1 MTEKVFGEKKEGL
14 SYRTRIGAY
23 LVAVYN
29 GRAAVVRTPRGYFL
43 LGGKIEEGETHPA
56 CIQRECLEES
66 GYQVSVGAFIGSAET
81 YCQHPTI
88 GWFHPVQY
96 YYVGR
101 LEKQVQAPIET
112 DHHLEWLPIEELQE
126 KMVLKSQWWAIKKA
140 LSQLSGDRE
149 NNQSAANTVITQRDI
164 SQEEL
169 EEIYADFKAME
180 RADGVCPQ
188 KETRYQ
194 FVAEENGKMIG
205 LASGL
210 VHHEWFYLSDL
221 WVREGHRGKG
231 LGSQLLVCLEE
242 KVRSL
247 GVKHIYTW
255 TSGHKNPRFYER
267 HQYRVFTVF
276 ENYYGIEDY
285 PQIGYRKDL

>member
-1 MTEKVFGEKKEGL
+1 MPDKVFGEKKEGL
-14 SYRTRIGAY
+14 SYRTRVGAY
-23 LVAVYN
+23 LVAVCN

-43 LGGKIEEGETHPA
+43 LGGKIEEGESHQE
-56 CIQRECLEES
+56 CVERECLEES
-66 GYQVSVGAFIGSAET
+66 GYQVSVGEFIGSAET

-96 YYVGR
+96 YYFGC
-101 LEKQVQAPIET
+101 LERQVQAPVET
-112 DHHLEWLPIEELQE
+112 DHHLQWLPIEELE
-126 KMVLKSQWWAIKKA
+126 GKMVLESQWWAIKKA
-140 LSQLSGDRE
+140 LSQRKGDRE
-149 NNQSAANTVITQRDI
+149 KSQEDNTVITQRDI
-164 SQEEL
+164 SREEL
-169 EEIYADFKAME
+169 EEIYADFKEIE
-180 RADGVCPQ
+180 RKDGVSPQ
-188 KETRYQ
+188 EETRYQ
-194 FVAEENGKMIG
+194 FVAEEEGKLIG

-221 WVREGHRGKG
+221 WVREEHRGNG
-231 LGSQLLVCLEE
+231 LGSQLLICLEE

-255 TSGHKNPRFYER
+255 TSGHRNPHFYER